1 MPVSRSKL
9 YIAALAGMALFGA
22 LVLIDVLR
30 PGMFPA
36 NLALGASLGLAL
48 CGVAVIAV
56 RPRRKRVPPHEV
68 APRDF
73 GSVIEERRK
82 LAEEAAKRPP
92 RLPPE

>member
-9 YIAALAGMALFGA
+9 YIVALSGMALFGA
-22 LVLIDVLR
+22 LVLVDVLR
-30 PGMFPA
+30 PGLFPPSV
-36 NLALGASLGLAL
+36 ALGASLGLAF

-56 RPRRKRVPPHEV
+56 RPRRKRVPPHE
-68 APRDF
+68 AASRDF
-73 GSVIEERRK
+73 SSMIEERRR